1 MFKEITKQIDN
12 KKVVSFDIFDTLV
25 FRNIVRPTDI
35 FRIVENIVS
44 NKYNISNFTK
54 LRIEA
59 EQNSRK
65 TVENGEANLNEIYQQ
80 LNEKIKDPN
89 IVNEIKK
96 LEMKIETEF
105 IVQNPFMK
113 RIFDYCIENNKKIL
127 LISDMYFEKAFIEQL
142 LKNCGYF
149 NYNNLYVSCESRKN
163 KGSGELF
170 KYVKE
175 KENIQYEEWLHIG
188 DNYNSDYI
196 MPKKIG
202 LEAYNYKN
210 INSYEYI
217 EYNSI
222 FESIILGTRN
232 NFLYNGNELDYWEKF
247 GIRYLTPLYV
257 GFTNWIYQ
265 MTYKSDNIFFLARD
279 GYIIEKIY
287 KLFPGNKYTKYLYC
301 SRNSIQIP
309 TALSESKEEIVKFI
323 LGCIKGNLTLG
334 RIFEICRLEEKK
346 EYEKII
352 KLYGFNSFDDT
363 VPDKKRYDA
372 LNCILAVFDDAKN
385 KILEDRKI
393 AKNYLIQEGLDN
405 FEKINIVDVGWGGSI
420 QRSIQKILKKDV
432 RGFYFG
438 TINIGDY
445 DFDYD
450 SFGYMFD
457 QDNDIYDKAR
467 IFSQPMMYE
476 LFFSAPHGSVDKYE
490 NKDGK
495 IIPILKKQDNHSEII
510 DRFQNASLS
519 VIKEIMKYYEYYDNI
534 DKYFGF
540 DIYQKFLEQHK
551 WEDMKEFSL
560 IENDYLIGNDKKFPY
575 VQSFSKEYALNN
587 YKELE
592 KKAEKSLWKGAFI
605 IEDCNN
611 EEEYK
616 AIVKKA
622 RKRYYPELYPSKPRI
637 IFRRIV
643 PLKVRKA
650 LKNK

>member
-1 MFKEITKQIDN
+1 MFKEITKQIEN

-25 FRNIVRPTDI
+25 FRNIAKPTDI
-35 FRIVENIVS
+35 FRIIENIVS

-65 TVENGEANLNEIYQQ
+65 TVENGEVNINEIYQQ
-80 LNEKIKDPN
+80 LNETIKDQN

-96 LEMKIETEF
+96 LEMEIETEF

-175 KENIQYEEWLHIG
+175 KENVQYEEWIHIG

-196 MPKKIG
+196 MPKKLG

-210 INSYEYI
+210 INSYENI

-247 GIRYLTPLYV
+247 GIRYLTPIYV

-323 LGCIKGNLTLG
+323 LGCIMGNLTLG
-334 RIFEICRLEEKK
+334 RTFEICRLETKK
-346 EYEKII
+346 EYENII
-352 KLYGFNSFDDT
+352 KLYGFNSFDDI
-363 VPDKKRYDA
+363 VPDEKRYDA
-372 LNCILAVFDDAKN
+372 LNCILAVFEDAKN
-385 KILEDRKI
+385 KILEDREI
-393 AKNYLIQEGLDN
+393 AKKYLIQEGLEN

-420 QRSIQKILKKDV
+420 QRSIQKIMKKEA
-432 RGFYFG
+432 RGYYFG

-445 DFDYD
+445 NFDYD

-467 IFSQPMMYE
+467 VFSQPMMYE

-495 IIPILKKQDNHSEII
+495 IIPILKEQDNHSEII

-519 VIKEIMKYYEYYDNI
+519 VIKEIMKYFEYYDNI
-534 DKYFGF
+534 DKHFGF
-540 DIYQKFLEQHK
+540 DIYQKFLEEHK

-605 IEDCNN
+605 IEGCNS
-611 EEEYK
+611 EEEYE

-622 RKRYYPELYPSKPRI
+622 REKNYPELYPSKPRI
-637 IFRRIV
+637 IFRKIV
-643 PLKVRKA
+643 PLKVRKV